1 MSEEKQSAPD
11 PKQVEGMLDI
21 VDNKAGILLD
31 PLRGGKTSPMDPY
44 VTRELVRRFKLKK
57 GSLIKAD
64 ANSDHKRPNPKVQFI
79 HSVDGLSIHERK
91 KLLGSVNL
99 RRYNLN
105 RN

>member
-44 VTRELVRRFKLKK
+44 VTRDSF
-57 GSLIKAD
+57 AD
-64 ANSDHKRPNPKVQFI
+64 S
-79 HSVDGLSIHERK
+79 
-91 KLLGSVNL
+91 NL
-99 RRYNLN
+99 RKVP
-105 RN
+105 

>member
-44 VTRELVRRFKLKK
+44 VTRELVRRFKLK
-57 GSLIKAD
+57 
-64 ANSDHKRPNPKVQFI
+64 
-79 HSVDGLSIHERK
+79 ERI
-91 KLLGSVNL
+91 
-99 RRYNLN
+99 LN
-105 RN
+105 